1 MCYTGGMAKAAGIR
15 SWAGGNAVSLLFYAY
30 MFAVAP
36 PLARALKAGLAGPDP
51 LWAPGALL
59 LAVLLLE
66 PLGLRWKLLF
76 LRRRNRD
83 DGFVPEGSMLMLFSL
98 AAIGHMIVSAVAGLV
113 LLDCWGVP
121 SDSPWLGAG
130 VIVFVLKD
138 FVALGM
144 CAGQATAPE
153 APGHWKE
160 RAADFFL
167 LAFSCVAYTV
177 WWESLLDL
185 SEIHTEGWRL
195 KLLLLPFLAGFFL
208 FLYLPLRLNFLL
220 EECHLRPRAGRYR
233 RIAAELAIGTILGLG
248 PAFW

>member
-1 MCYTGGMAKAAGIR
+1 MCYTGSMASAQGIR
-15 SWAGGNAVSLLFYAY
+15 GWAGGNAVSLLFYVY

-36 PLARALKAGLAGPDP
+36 PLARALKAGLAGPEP
-51 LWAPGALL
+51 LWLPGFLL

-83 DGFVPEGSMLMLFSL
+83 DGFAPEGSLLILISL

-121 SDSPWLGAG
+121 SDSPWIGAG
-130 VIVFVLKD
+130 VILFVLKD

-144 CAGQATAPE
+144 CAGQAAARE

-160 RAADFFL
+160 RAADFLL

-177 WWESLLDL
+177 WWEALLDL

-220 EECHLRPRAGRYR
+220 EECHLRPRAGRR
-233 RIAAELAIGTILGLG
+233 FRIAAELALGTALGLG
-248 PAFW
+248 PAFL